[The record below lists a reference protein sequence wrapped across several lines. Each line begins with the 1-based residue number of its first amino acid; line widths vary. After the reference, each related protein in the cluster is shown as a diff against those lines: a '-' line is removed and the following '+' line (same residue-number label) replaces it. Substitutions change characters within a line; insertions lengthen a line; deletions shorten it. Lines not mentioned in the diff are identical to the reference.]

1 MLQAQLQARV
11 SAVDPGPSP
20 PFLHGRWTK
29 IRFSIVIQVASIAF
43 MAIWM
48 YYAAYTASL
57 GEITTKT
64 VESDTGGYDL
74 SYKVRSW

>member
-1 MLQAQLQARV
+1 MNCCDVQA
-11 SAVDPGPSP
+11 G
-20 PFLHGRWTK
+20 
-29 IRFSIVIQVASIAF
+29 SIAF

-64 VESDTGGYDL
+64 VENASGLDI
-74 SYKVRSW
+74 SYKVRERPALHCLRAPTPLLRACACAPG